1 MVGRTSLVI
10 AHRLSTA
17 ERCDRVAV
25 VQDGRLVEIGP
36 HDELVATGGAYAA
49 LFASWSGGLAAR

>member
-1 MVGRTSLVI
+1 VI

-25 VQDGRLVEIGP
+25 VNDGRLVEIGP
-36 HDELVATGGAYAA
+36 HAELVAQGGAYAD